1 MKVQM
6 TEKYIRA
13 VAKIGFHFFLKYFP
27 EFKQVKR
34 NPIAGFERAD
44 SQRGIRNRVLV
55 ARCPVRRL
63 CHY

>member
-34 NPIAGFERAD
+34 NPIAR
-44 SQRGIRNRVLV
+44 IRT
-55 ARCPVRRL
+55 CRL
-63 CHY
+63 TTWYSKSSTGSKMSG